1 MNLFNKEKEFVL
13 KLINGILLIW
23 IIIAIVIVFSNIVNL
38 LVKDPELTYDEY
50 KIVNCVQSPDEDA
63 TEAELSCQE
72 QYQAVEINN
81 RSQNYYYYRSIVIC
95 LANILIVGS
104 VIFILNRNDK
114 IEPTKQTTTK
124 KNKK

>member
-38 LVKDPELTYDEY
+38 VVKDPELTYDEY
-50 KIVNCVQSPDEDA
+50 RIVNCVQSPDEDA

-114 IEPTKQTTTK
+114 IEPTKHTTTK

>member
-38 LVKDPELTYDEY
+38 VVKDPELTYDEY
-50 KIVNCVQSPDEDA
+50 RIVNCVQSPDEDA

-114 IEPTKQTTTK
+114 IEPTKQTTK

>member
-38 LVKDPELTYDEY
+38 VVKDPELTYDEY
-50 KIVNCVQSPDEDA
+50 RIVNCVQSPDEDA

>member
-50 KIVNCVQSPDEDA
+50 KIVNCVQSTDEDA

-114 IEPTKQTTTK
+114 IEPTKQTTK

>member
-38 LVKDPELTYDEY
+38 VVKDPELTYDEY
-50 KIVNCVQSPDEDA
+50 RIVNCVQSPDEDA

-104 VIFILNRNDK
+104 VIFILNRTIK
-114 IEPTKQTTTK
+114 
-124 KNKK
+124 

>member
-114 IEPTKQTTTK
+114 IEPTKQTTK

>member
-38 LVKDPELTYDEY
+38 VVKDPELTYDEY
-50 KIVNCVQSPDEDA
+50 RIVNCVQSPDEDA

-114 IEPTKQTTTK
+114 IEPTKQKTTK